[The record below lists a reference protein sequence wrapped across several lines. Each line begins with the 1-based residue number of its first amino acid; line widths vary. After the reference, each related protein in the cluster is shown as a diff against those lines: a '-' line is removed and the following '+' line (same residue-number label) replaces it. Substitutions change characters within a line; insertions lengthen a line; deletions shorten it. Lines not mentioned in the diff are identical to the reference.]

1 MAFEI
6 GGFEDIEFDIPAGK
20 DKKITISV
28 PPIDC
33 LPPDDIAAMNKQLA
47 VFEAND
53 ELADVQN
60 PAKNGAAMLRFQL
73 KYFNPGKQKAD
84 AIDALVDRQ
93 LRHIDRIWGKSAEIE
108 LGESESSTDESSD
121 DVN

>member
-6 GGFEDIEFDIPAGK
+6 GGFENIEFDIPAGK
-20 DKKITISV
+20 DKKLTITV

-33 LPPDDIAAMNKQLA
+33 ISPDDVAAMNKQLEA
-47 VFEAND
+47 YEANE

-60 PAKNGAAMLRFQL
+60 PAKYGAALLRFQL

-93 LRHIDRIWGKSAEIE
+93 LRHIDRIWGKSAEID
-108 LGESESSTDESSD
+108 LGESEPSTDESSD
-121 DVN
+121 DVS

>member
-6 GGFEDIEFDIPAGK
+6 GGFENIEFDIPAGK
-20 DKKITISV
+20 GKKLTITI

-33 LPPDDIAAMNKQLA
+33 ISPDDVAAMNKQLEA
-47 VFEAND
+47 YEANE

-60 PAKNGAAMLRFQL
+60 PAKYGAALLRFQL

-93 LRHIDRIWGKSAEIE
+93 LHHIDRIWSKSAEID
-108 LGESESSTDESSD
+108 LGESEPSTDESSD

>member
-6 GGFEDIEFDIPAGK
+6 GGFENLEFDIPAGK

-33 LPPDDIAAMNKQLA
+33 LPPDDVAAMNKQLDA
-47 VFEAND
+47 YEAD
-53 ELADVQN
+53 EELADVQN

-93 LRHIDRIWGKSAEIE
+93 LRHIDRIWGKSAEID
-108 LGESESSTDESSD
+108 LGESEPSTDESSD

>member
-6 GGFEDIEFDIPAGK
+6 GGFENLEFDIPAGK
-20 DKKITISV
+20 DKKLTITV

-33 LPPDDIAAMNKQLA
+33 ISPDDVAAMNKQLEA
-47 VFEAND
+47 YEANE

-60 PAKNGAAMLRFQL
+60 PAKYGAALLRFQL
-73 KYFNPGKQKAD
+73 KYFNPGRQKAD

-93 LRHIDRIWGKSAEIE
+93 LRHIDRIWGKSAEID
-108 LGESESSTDESSD
+108 LGESDPSTDESSD